1 MYTRPFAHLLL
12 SAVLLFALAGCAG
25 GSAAGPG
32 SADPP
37 AASAPSP
44 QHSFSGEEQVPD
56 TATTAQFPAA
66 AAHANAVLTY
76 AVIDA
81 PNGTFGYDVFSDG
94 QLLLHQTNVPGQPGV
109 EGCKTKADAEKV
121 AAFVIEKVKNGQMP
135 PTVETDEL
143 KSLGII
149 H

>member
-1 MYTRPFAHLLL
+1 M
-12 SAVLLFALAGCAG
+12 
-25 GSAAGPG
+25 
-32 SADPP
+32 PP
-37 AASAPSP
+37 STLP
-44 QHSFSGEEQVPD
+44 GEEQPPD
-56 TATTAQFPAA
+56 TAAAQFPAA
-66 AAHANAVLTY
+66 EAHSNAVLTY

-94 QLLLHQTNVPGQPGV
+94 QLLLHQTNLPGQPGV

-121 AAFVIEKVKNGQMP
+121 AALVIGKIKNGQMP
-135 PTVETDEL
+135 PTVETEEL

>member
-1 MYTRPFAHLLL
+1 MFLCT
-12 SAVLLFALAGCAG
+12 LASCG
-25 GSAAGPG
+25 GGAPPGP
-32 SADPP
+32 DPSNP
-37 AASAPSP
+37 PEASAPIPPSTLP
-44 QHSFSGEEQVPD
+44 GTEQAPD

-66 AAHANAVLTY
+66 EAHANAVLTY

-121 AAFVIEKVKNGQMP
+121 AAFVIGKIKKGQMP

-149 H
+149 N